1 MLKGA
6 SCPATLYN
14 WLLLAGKP
22 LPVIHGGTLRRELE
36 QQISGEVR
44 FDAVTRALYS
54 TDASVYQIHPLGV
67 VIAKSRE
74 DILRTVNLARAHSVS
89 ITARG
94 GGTSQAGQ
102 AIGSGLQI
110 DTSKYYNRI
119 LELNVAERWAIV
131 EPGIVLDE
139 LNAQLKQ
146 HGLRFAPDISTAS
159 RATIGGMISNNSCG
173 ARSVMYG
180 KTIDHVLELDVI
192 LSDGSQAHLRPL
204 NRAELDA
211 ACQGDTLEARCYRE
225 VRRIACEC
233 AAEIEKRYPKVVRRV
248 GGYNLDEFVDGSKPF
263 NLSRII
269 VGSEG
274 TLAMITA
281 AKINLVPL
289 PKEKAVLAIEFEQ
302 LLDALAAT
310 PVILKHKPSAIEVM
324 DSFILNHARENPA
337 MDRMRRAILQTDD
350 PGALLNVEL
359 YADRAED
366 LPPRLEAIE
375 RDLASFRCVYRRLI
389 PLADQARVWSFREMS
404 LGLSMAMKGDEK
416 SLSFVEDT
424 AVRPEVLRDYIDE
437 FLAMIR
443 RNGSSSG
450 VYAHASVGCLHV
462 RPVVNMKTEEGVGRF
477 VAIATQSAD
486 LVLKYG
492 GALSG
497 EHGDGLVRGFF
508 MEKMFGSPLYQAF
521 RTVKH
526 TFDPGGVFNPG
537 KIVDCPPLTTNL
549 RYGAGYKTPDPPTY
563 FDYSEYGGFGRAVE
577 MCSGVGACRKKLEG
591 TMCPSYMATR
601 DERDVTRGRAN
612 TLRLAMTGRLADAG
626 LDDEGV
632 LETLDLCLEC
642 RACKAECPVGV
653 DVARFKSEFLAEHWK
668 KHGIPIGKRVLG
680 NVRALSKVGSRF
692 APLANTLAASGFG
705 RWMNEKMFGIDR
717 RRTPPAWAKRTFAE
731 RFGKI
736 DRRGRPLGRPTA
748 VLFNDTFTNYNEP
761 ENGVA
766 AARVLRA
773 AGVEVQLLPH
783 DCCGRPLIS
792 TGQLEAARALARTN
806 AKALFDAA
814 SRGEKILFLE
824 PSCLSAVREDAPA
837 LLRGEEQRRA
847 QVVADACLLFEDY
860 LERELAAGR
869 LSLALKAGP
878 STVVLHGHCHQKAM
892 GLVAPARALLSR
904 IPSCKVVDLDSGC
917 CGMAGSFGYSKDHY
931 EVSKQIGE
939 RRLLPAARALK
950 AGELLAAAGTSC
962 RHQVAHFAGAEA
974 QHPAVILHSLIE

>member
-1 MLKGA
+1 
-6 SCPATLYN
+6 
-14 WLLLAGKP
+14 LAGKQ
-22 LPVIHGGTLRRELE
+22 LNLVQSGTLRRELE
-36 QQISGEVR
+36 EQIAGEVR
-44 FDAVTRALYS
+44 FDAVSRALYS
-54 TDASVYQIHPLGV
+54 TDASVYQMHPLGV

-74 DILRTVNLARAHSVS
+74 DILRTVNLARAHRVS

-102 AIGSGLQI
+102 AIGHGLQL
-110 DTSKYYNRI
+110 DTSKYFNRI

-139 LNAQLKQ
+139 LNAQLKP

-173 ARSVMYG
+173 ARSVLYG
-180 KTIDHVLELDVI
+180 KTIDHVLELDVV
-192 LSDGSQAHLRPL
+192 LSDGSQAHFRPL

-211 ACQGDTLEARCYRE
+211 ACQGDTLEAKCYRE
-225 VRRIACEC
+225 VRRIAREC
-233 AAEIEKRYPKVVRRV
+233 AGEIEQRYPKVVRRV
-248 GGYNLDEFVDGSKPF
+248 GGYNLDEFVDDAKPF
-263 NLSRII
+263 NLAKIV

-281 AKINLVPL
+281 AKVNLVPL

-310 PVILKHKPSAIEVM
+310 PIILKHKPSAIEIM
-324 DSFILNHARENPA
+324 DGFILNHARENPA
-337 MDRMRRAILQTDD
+337 MDRMRRAILQTDN

-375 RDLASFRCVYRRLI
+375 RELAPFTCVYRRLI
-389 PLADQARVWSFREMS
+389 RLADQARVWGFREAS

-424 AVRPEVLRDYIDE
+424 AVKPEVLRDYIDE
-437 FLAMIR
+437 FLAMIK

-462 RPVVNMKTEEGVGRF
+462 RPVVNMKTAEGVARF
-477 VAIATQSAD
+477 ERIATDSAD

-497 EHGDGLVRGFF
+497 EHGDGLVRGPF

-521 RTVKH
+521 RAVKR
-526 TFDPGGVFNPG
+526 TFDPNGVFNPG

-549 RYGAGYKTPDPPTY
+549 RYGAGYKTPDPITY

-601 DERDVTRGRAN
+601 DEKDVTRGRAN
-612 TLRLAMTGRLADAG
+612 TLRLAMTGRLAEAG
-626 LDDEGV
+626 LDEDGV

-653 DVARFKSEFLAEHWK
+653 DVARFKSEFLAEHWR
-668 KHGIPIGKRVLG
+668 KHGIPLGKRVLG
-680 NVRALSKVGSRF
+680 NVRELSKIGSQF
-692 APLANTLAASGFG
+692 AGLANAVAASGVG
-705 RWMNEKMFGIDR
+705 RWMNERLFGIDR
-717 RRTPPAWAKRTFAE
+717 RRTPPAWVSETFE
-731 RFGKI
+731 QRFN
-736 DRRGRPLGRPTA
+736 RGRARSTGGPSGPPSPNSA
-748 VLFNDTFTNYNEP
+748 VILFNDTFTNYNEP

-766 AARVLRA
+766 AVAVLDA
-773 AGVEVQLLPH
+773 AGIDARLVPH

-792 TGQLEAARALARTN
+792 TGQLDAARKLAQRN
-806 AKALFDAA
+806 ADALFNAA

-869 LSLALKAGP
+869 SSLTLKTGP
-878 STVVLHGHCHQKAM
+878 STIVLHGHCHQKSM
-892 GLVAPARALLSR
+892 GLVPPAKALLSR
-904 IPSCKVVDLDSGC
+904 IPSCTVVDLDSGC

-931 EVSKQIGE
+931 DVSRQIGE

-950 AGELLAAAGTSC
+950 PGELLAAAGTSC
-962 RHQVAHFAGAEA
+962 RHQVEHFAGAHA
-974 QHPAVILHSLIE
+974 QHPAVILKSLIE